1 MEAKLKRRLAG
12 ARAKA
17 IGASFE
23 GMFDRWCQ
31 RDLVTCTRMPD
42 GCKQI
47 GPRRIIRVTTPWDY
61 VLTHRGTSALIDTKT
76 TAAKAFSHSMIKHHQ
91 AEEMFRHHHSG
102 ARAGYVIW
110 FQASDRI
117 VFIPAADLVK
127 RLTTVGS
134 IPDTAGTHLGSAS
147 ALFPSRIFNVG

>member
-1 MEAKLKRRLAG
+1 VEAKLTRRLAG

-23 GMFDRWCQ
+23 GMFERWCQ

-76 TAAKAFSHSMIKHHQ
+76 TAAKAFSHSMIKEHQ
-91 AEEMFRHHHSG
+91 VQEMFRHHNSG
-102 ARAGYVIW
+102 AKAGYVIW

-117 VFIPAADLVK
+117 IFVPVSDLL
-127 RLTTVGS
+127 RRMSAVGS
-134 IPDTAGTHLGSAS
+134 ISDIAGTHLGSAS
-147 ALFPSRIFNVG
+147 DLYPSRIFNVG